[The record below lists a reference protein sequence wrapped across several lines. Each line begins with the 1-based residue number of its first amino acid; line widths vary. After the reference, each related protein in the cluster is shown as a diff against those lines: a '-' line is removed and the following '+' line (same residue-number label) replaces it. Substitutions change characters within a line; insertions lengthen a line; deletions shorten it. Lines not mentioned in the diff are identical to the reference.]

1 LPTSRQHNR
10 KPLQAWGIDVKE
22 RRIEV
27 AIIGSGSAG
36 LYALGQVRP
45 SGKSFVLVNGGE
57 LGTTCARVGC
67 MPSKA
72 VIQVAGDFYRRHVF
86 NRYGIEGH
94 EDMSLTIPEAMEY
107 VQDLRDIF
115 VERVLANSTDKLPEG
130 NFINGYARFVEQDL
144 LEIDTGER
152 IRADS
157 IIIATGSRPLVPRAW
172 ESFRDRIITTD
183 EFFELENL
191 PQSVAV
197 VGLGVIGLEIGQS
210 LRRMGIEVT
219 GVDQLMTI
227 GGLSDPEVAA
237 AAIEVIGKE
246 MPLWLGHA
254 AAVTEAGNG
263 MLRVQAGERAVEVE
277 RVFASIGRT
286 PNLDKLGLENI
297 DLELDARG
305 IPVFDPG
312 TMRIG
317 DTRIYIAGDVTG
329 ARPLLHEAGDEGRIA
344 GHNAVAAEP
353 LAFRRKTP
361 LSITFCDPNIVLV
374 GTRFADL
381 DPAGTAI
388 GQVQMGPV
396 GRAMIM
402 AKNRGMIRVYADK
415 ASGRLLG
422 AEMACPKGENLGH
435 LLAWC
440 IQQEMTVGEILQMPF
455 YHPVIEE
462 ALQAALYDLYGKV
475 DAKNA
480 TPITELVPL

>member
-1 LPTSRQHNR
+1 M
-10 KPLQAWGIDVKE
+10 VKE
-22 RRIEV
+22 RRIDV

-36 LYALGQVRP
+36 LYALGKVRP
-45 SGKSFVLVNGGE
+45 SGKSFVLINGGE

-72 VIQVAGDFYRRHVF
+72 VIQVAEDFHRRNIF
-86 NRYGIEGH
+86 NRYGVEGH
-94 EDMSLTIPEAMEY
+94 EDMDLTIPEAMEY

-115 VERVLANSTDKLPEG
+115 VERVLSNSTDKLPEE
-130 NFINGYARFVEQDL
+130 NFIEGYARFIETDL

-172 ESFRDRIITTD
+172 EPFRDRVITTD
-183 EFFELENL
+183 EFFELEDL
-191 PQSVAV
+191 PQSIAV
-197 VGLGVIGLEIGQS
+197 IGLGVIGLEIGQS
-210 LRRMGIEVT
+210 LGRMGIEVT
-219 GVDQLMTI
+219 GIDQLDTI
-227 GGLSDPEVAA
+227 GGLSDPEVAR
-237 AAIEVIGKE
+237 AAIEAIGKD

-254 AAVTEAGNG
+254 AEVSETDSG
-263 MLRVQAGERAVEVE
+263 MLRVQAGEQLVEVE
-277 RVFASIGRT
+277 RVFASMGRV
-286 PNLDKLGLENI
+286 PNIDKLGLADI
-297 DLELDARG
+297 DIELDARG
-305 IPVFDPG
+305 IPLFDPG

-329 ARPLLHEAGDEGRIA
+329 ERALLHEAGDEGRIA
-344 GHNAVAAEP
+344 GHNAISAEP
-353 LAFRRKTP
+353 MAFRRKTP
-361 LSITFCDPNIVLV
+361 LGITFCDPNIVTV

-381 DPAGTAI
+381 DPETTAI
-388 GQVQMGPV
+388 GQIQMGPV

-402 AKNRGMIRVYADK
+402 GKNRGLIRVYAEK

-440 IQQEMTVGEILQMPF
+440 IQQEMTVGETLQMPF

-462 ALQAALYDLYGKV
+462 ALQAALYDLYAKV

-480 TPITELVPL
+480 TPITELVPVK